1 MSKYGIQHSNDI
13 LVFQGRAGGKVVG
26 QGQVNDSEVALC
38 ALSTKVSK
46 HEHENDQY
54 ATQVTNFVTCLSLFP
69 KPRAIRRPYVLFYV
83 LFPDGPK
90 VFKRRSYVILCGTS
104 SECSLPI
111 LSPNF
116 TSTFS
121 LLHEEGGRRR
131 SFFVHAGIGERQV

>member
-90 VFKRRSYVILCGTS
+90 VFKRRSYCPFVWDEQRVFS
-104 SECSLPI
+104 AHS
-111 LSPNF
+111 F
-116 TSTFS
+116 TIFHVNLLAST
-121 LLHEEGGRRR
+121 
-131 SFFVHAGIGERQV
+131 